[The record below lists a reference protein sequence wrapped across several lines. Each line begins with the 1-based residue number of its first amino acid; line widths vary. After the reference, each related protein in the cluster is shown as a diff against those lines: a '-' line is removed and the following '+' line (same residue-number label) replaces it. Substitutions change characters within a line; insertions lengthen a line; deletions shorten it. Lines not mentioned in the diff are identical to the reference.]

1 MARTIYDVPEVI
13 ATGRPIDRTAAL
25 VLNRGPKGLESA
37 KRITQIVSPTA
48 LRWCGLT
55 HEHRR
60 TGVPDLT
67 GMTVGNLTVMGLWR
81 DQQDGKNG
89 LLWVCRCVC
98 GWYVTRKAKAIRNP
112 KNAGDCCERCRQVVF
127 LKRQSLLRDLGF
139 YKTEPGSEAA
149 RLVQE
154 DVDRILGLPFQQ

>member
-37 KRITQIVSPTA
+37 KRITQVVSPTA

-55 HEHRR
+55 SEHRR

-67 GMTVGNLTVMGLWR
+67 GMTVGNLTVMGLWADR
-81 DQQDGKNG
+81 PKATNG

-98 GWYVTRKAKAIRNP
+98 GWYVTRKARAIRNP
-112 KNAGDCCERCRQVVF
+112 ANHLDCCERCRQVLY
-127 LKRQSLLRDLGF
+127 LKRQSALRDLRF
-139 YKTEPGSEAA
+139 YEAEPGSDARELISEEA
-149 RLVQE
+149 
-154 DVDRILGLPFQQ
+154 DRRVGLR